1 VSAKQFHPL
10 IVSTK
15 AKVYSMSKLDDLQK
29 ELDELNYKIK
39 NVKREI
45 IIIKKQE
52 AIAKASAS
60 PPSTMSTSEQV
71 ALTKEN
77 TRLRALLAAHL
88 RDKDYSFKVIA
99 EQLGVSPAR
108 ASQLVQSLVSRLQ
121 HMHLKDLF
129 KSEGIQQ

>member
-1 VSAKQFHPL
+1 
-10 IVSTK
+10 
-15 AKVYSMSKLDDLQK
+15 MSKLDDLQK

-52 AIAKASAS
+52 AIDKASFA
-60 PPSTMSTSEQV
+60 PPSTMSTSGQV

-99 EQLGVSPAR
+99 EQLDVSPAR
-108 ASQLVQSLVSRLQ
+108 ASQLVQSLVSGLR
-121 HMHLKDLF
+121 HTHFAELF
-129 KSEGIQQ
+129 KSEGK